1 MISAAEL
8 GSFLVENLWIYAA
21 ILLLLLILYVLAVSH
36 GQTTEAAHEW
46 ATKWRS
52 RGEAELANGNV
63 DVASS
68 CFARAR
74 EWDAEAQL
82 RSLKHERSIR

>member
-8 GSFLVENLWIYAA
+8 GSFLVENLWIYAS

-36 GQTTEAAHEW
+36 GNTTEAALEW
-46 ATKWRS
+46 AAKWRS
-52 RGEAELANGNV
+52 RGEVELANG
-63 DVASS
+63 DVEAASS
-68 CFARAR
+68 CFARAK
-74 EWDAEAQL
+74 EWDAEAQR

>member
-1 MISAAEL
+1 MISTAEL

-36 GQTTEAAHEW
+36 GKTTEAAHEW
-46 ATKWRS
+46 AAKWRS
-52 RGEAELANGNV
+52 RGEAELAIGNV
-63 DVASS
+63 EAASS
-68 CFARAR
+68 CFARAK
-74 EWDAEAQL
+74 EWDAEAQR

>member
-1 MISAAEL
+1 MISTAEL

-36 GQTTEAAHEW
+36 GKTTEAAHEW
-46 ATKWRS
+46 AAKWRS
-52 RGEAELANGNV
+52 RGEAELAIGNV
-63 DVASS
+63 EAASS
-68 CFARAR
+68 CFARAK
-74 EWDAEAQL
+74 EWNAEAQR